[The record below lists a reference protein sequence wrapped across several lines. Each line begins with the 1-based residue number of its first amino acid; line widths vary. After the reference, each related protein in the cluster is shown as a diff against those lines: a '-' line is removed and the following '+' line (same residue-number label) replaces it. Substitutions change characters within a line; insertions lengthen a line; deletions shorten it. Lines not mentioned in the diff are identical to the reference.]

1 MNDITLIEGALIFY
15 FLIIPFF
22 YNTIWQDS
30 EETFIKWYFKKSE
43 CITWF
48 GYIFF
53 LILGLGSFIYLLL
66 WYICEFLFYIIFLP
80 IGKIIVFLFVKN
92 SAKCRDKEREENE
105 IK

>member
-1 MNDITLIEGALIFY
+1 MNDITLIEFLLVTY
-15 FLIIPFF
+15 FIIIPFF
-22 YNTIWQDS
+22 YNTVWQDS

-53 LILGLGSFIYLLL
+53 LVLGLGSLLYLLL
-66 WYICEFLFYIIFLP
+66 WYIGEILFYVLFLP
-80 IGKIIVFLFVKN
+80 IIKILEFLFVKN
-92 SAKCRDKEREENE
+92 SAKCSDKEREENE